1 MGMRKFFRSG
11 GRIAWGLIGA
21 MLLLMVASTALF
33 ARTALVRHER
43 DVSRMVFND
52 NLQLLDDVR
61 KSTGALDDSLSKMS
75 GTSASDA
82 IPTNRP
88 YLVVSIEDH
97 RLWYKQGDS
106 VLFTTQVATGSGKV
120 LEAAEGQSHWKFET
134 PRGRLVIQSK
144 EEDPAWIP
152 PDWHF
157 VEMARKRG
165 LGIVRLNRG
174 QSVPASDGSVIT
186 VEGTDMVRKY
196 RGRPHRP
203 DRAWRGG
210 ARGGGR
216 GQHRDPALR
225 HQPAEVQRGAGHTPP
240 RTWATAT
247 RCTVPTSRRALAA
260 RSATGACG
268 FATRTSRCCT
278 RWFRWARPSSYI
290 EHSDARSLTV
300 GQSAVAVACC
310 VRGVARS

>member
-1 MGMRKFFRSG
+1 MGMRNFFRSG
-11 GRIAWGLIGA
+11 GRIAWGLVASIF
-21 MLLLMVASTALF
+21 LLMFASTALF

-61 KSTGALDDSLSKMS
+61 KSTGALDDSLTKVSS
-75 GTSASDA
+75 TSASDA

-88 YLVVSIEDH
+88 YIVVSIEDH

-120 LEAAEGQSHWKFET
+120 LDAVGGQSRWKFET
-134 PRGRLVIQSK
+134 PRGRLVVQSK

-174 QSVPASDGSVIT
+174 QSIPANDGSVIT

-196 RGRPHRP
+196 RDGRIVPIEPGVEGREVVAGGNIVIPPFGTNQRKYKGVLGTHRLNLGDGYALHGTDQP
-203 DRAWRGG
+203 QSI
-210 ARGGGR
+210 GR
-216 GQHRDPALR
+216 SVSHG
-225 HQPAEVQRGAGHTPP
+225 
-240 RTWATAT
+240 
-247 RCTVPTSRRALAA
+247 
-260 RSATGACG
+260 
-268 FATRTSRCCT
+268 
-278 RWFRWARPSSYI
+278 
-290 EHSDARSLTV
+290 
-300 GQSAVAVACC
+300 C
-310 VRGVARS
+310 VRLRNEDIEMLYQMVPVGTPVLIY